1 MADLGI
7 ITNPTAGRNRSR
19 IERVRAWTEATG
31 ALSRE
36 VADLD
41 SIVAAT
47 RDLLATG
54 VDVLAVNGGDGT
66 AQAVLTLLAGFDGDW
81 PDVALLPGGTT
92 NMSANDI
99 NGTSRLM
106 KSLKRLAEQA
116 ALPAEKRS
124 RVMRPLLRVSAEGLA
139 DQYGFCA
146 SAGVVLRGMRH
157 FREFVGARGLRG
169 ELATGI
175 SVFRGLAGVA
185 RNSGGWSDTPPVTV
199 TIADS
204 EETWT
209 DQILVV
215 ATSLDRL
222 MLGFTPWWGEGD
234 GPLHLFALAR
244 GPQGLIR
251 QAPSMLRGRPNP
263 GLTPERGYRSAEVTG
278 VRLEGVDGFALDG
291 EILPVGAD
299 GALTVAATP
308 PVSLLAL

>member
-1 MADLGI
+1 MTALGI

-19 IERVRAWTEATG
+19 IERVRAWTEASD

-47 RDLLATG
+47 RDLLAAG

-66 AQAVLTLLAGFDGDW
+66 AQAVLTVLARRDGDW
-81 PDVALLPGGTT
+81 PDVAVLPGGTT
-92 NMSANDI
+92 NMSANDV
-99 NGTSRLM
+99 NGTQRLM

-116 ALPAEKRS
+116 ALPADQRR
-124 RVMRPLLRVSAEGLA
+124 RVERPLLRVSAAGLD

-146 SAGVVLRGMRH
+146 SVGVVLRGMRH

-175 SVFRGLAGVA
+175 SVVRGLAGVA
-185 RNSGGWSDTPPVTV
+185 RNSGGWSDTPPVTA

-204 EETWT
+204 GETWT

-234 GPLHLFALAR
+234 GPLHLFGLAR
-244 GPQGLIR
+244 GPRGLLR
-251 QAPSMLRGRPNP
+251 QAPSMLRGRPNR

-291 EILPVGAD
+291 EILPVGAER
-299 GALTVAATP
+299 AVTVAATP
-308 PVSLLAL
+308 PIRLLAL